1 MYDLP
6 FRVSSFIIT
15 TPSRKRND
23 LKISLTTTVV
33 DANGNTVANYNGNVT
48 LTTTG
53 NATAI
58 QDPTNSAN
66 AGGTE
71 TVAAVN
77 GVATFTVESTGN
89 AANVSDT
96 LTGSADYNGAALA
109 QGQTT
114 LTTSAAKA
122 TSLSLS
128 ASPSTIDVN
137 NGNEPTT
144 VNVQVLDQAGNPISG
159 VSEPVTLTLTGPGS
173 FEPGASVTSTAMY
186 IDGSGSVTVYGMQN
200 GTGTIT
206 VNASST
212 GLTAG
217 STAIKAITVGAPS
230 QLAISSKSET
240 TSTGTPFTLYTVQ
253 LEDASGNAI
262 TSGAAASGVVELSD
276 NTGTV
281 GGTLNYYSVNTNGQ
295 PGASLPMTA
304 TLTNGQLQFA
314 VENTSAGT
322 SPATITVKDISQNPN
337 LSATAQ
343 YDFAVGSGSTVSL
356 TPSTSQNVVPGQ
368 KVTVSAQLT
377 DANGNNIK
385 KAGVGVTFYFG
396 SNGALATLPNGQDGT
411 GSNNGYTATTNADG
425 VATVSIAVPSGAS
438 PSQSFTVDA
447 VVGTNAAVTGPTY
460 TVEAL
465 ANYATGMQYTSSSAY
480 TPNSSPNNAPASWP
494 PSSGSVTAG
503 TPIASGLY
511 LALTNGV
518 GQFASS
524 NDTLEITTSNPNV
537 LALSANAGQPKL
549 PAADGVAEMP
559 TITPG
564 LAGSAT
570 ITVTDLSNPA
580 LSPITTTVQVNAAT
594 PSSNTTYFELLY
606 QGSPIS
612 SSNPLSVTAGTPVAL
627 QVEEVGPGG
636 NPVTVTGTNAAVV
649 DLMGPAGSFRATSN
663 GSSITAT
670 QIPVGS
676 YMASVYFAPQ
686 SGTYTSEGGLSH
698 AAAVTAGA
706 FGAYGAETVGISA
719 GATYTDPTTGNTDTL
734 GTGGSDVS
742 NIPVNTDVTVSGQE
756 TDANGAGI
764 PNQTVTVNIT
774 GIETS
779 GGSSK
784 TIATATTTTNA
795 NGYYTV

>member
-230 QLAISSKSET
+230 
-240 TSTGTPFTLYTVQ
+240 
-253 LEDASGNAI
+253 
-262 TSGAAASGVVELSD
+262 
-276 NTGTV
+276 
-281 GGTLNYYSVNTNGQ
+281 
-295 PGASLPMTA
+295 
-304 TLTNGQLQFA
+304 
-314 VENTSAGT
+314 
-322 SPATITVKDISQNPN
+322 
-337 LSATAQ
+337 
-343 YDFAVGSGSTVSL
+343 
-356 TPSTSQNVVPGQ
+356 
-368 KVTVSAQLT
+368 
-377 DANGNNIK
+377 
-385 KAGVGVTFYFG
+385 
-396 SNGALATLPNGQDGT
+396 
-411 GSNNGYTATTNADG
+411 
-425 VATVSIAVPSGAS
+425 
-438 PSQSFTVDA
+438 
-447 VVGTNAAVTGPTY
+447 
-460 TVEAL
+460 
-465 ANYATGMQYTSSSAY
+465 
-480 TPNSSPNNAPASWP
+480 
-494 PSSGSVTAG
+494 
-503 TPIASGLY
+503 
-511 LALTNGV
+511 
-518 GQFASS
+518 
-524 NDTLEITTSNPNV
+524 
-537 LALSANAGQPKL
+537 
-549 PAADGVAEMP
+549 
-559 TITPG
+559 
-564 LAGSAT
+564 
-570 ITVTDLSNPA
+570 
-580 LSPITTTVQVNAAT
+580 
-594 PSSNTTYFELLY
+594 
-606 QGSPIS
+606 
-612 SSNPLSVTAGTPVAL
+612 
-627 QVEEVGPGG
+627 
-636 NPVTVTGTNAAVV
+636 
-649 DLMGPAGSFRATSN
+649 
-663 GSSITAT
+663 
-670 QIPVGS
+670 
-676 YMASVYFAPQ
+676 
-686 SGTYTSEGGLSH
+686 
-698 AAAVTAGA
+698 
-706 FGAYGAETVGISA
+706 
-719 GATYTDPTTGNTDTL
+719 
-734 GTGGSDVS
+734 
-742 NIPVNTDVTVSGQE
+742 
-756 TDANGAGI
+756 
-764 PNQTVTVNIT
+764 
-774 GIETS
+774 
-779 GGSSK
+779 
-784 TIATATTTTNA
+784 
-795 NGYYTV
+795 